1 MSMLMSMSMPTSI
14 YIYCDG
20 KKNNEIISMVDSLG

>member
-20 KKNNEIISMVDSLG
+20 KKNEIISMVDSLG